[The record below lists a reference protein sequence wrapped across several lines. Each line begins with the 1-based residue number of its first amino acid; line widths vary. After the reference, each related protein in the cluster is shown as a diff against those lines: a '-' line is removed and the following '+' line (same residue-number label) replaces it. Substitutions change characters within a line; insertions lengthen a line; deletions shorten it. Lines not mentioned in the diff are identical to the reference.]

1 MAAPDPPSPLAQAEL
16 SAATRAYKAY
26 QRLLADPD
34 TLDWAVISLY
44 YSAMHLVRA
53 HARQLFSTDRTVR
66 IPHTHEDGKSHVMLK
81 VDPNLFTPYK
91 RLLDGSM
98 SCRYSRHLP
107 DAAEVERYH
116 DECYVPVRDALAAL
130 GIK

>member
-1 MAAPDPPSPLAQAEL
+1 MAAPAPLAHLAQAEL
-16 SAATRAYKAY
+16 SAATRAYNAY

-53 HARQLFSTDRTVR
+53 HAQQILSTNRTVR

-81 VDPNLFTPYK
+81 VDPKLFTPYK
-91 RLLDGSM
+91 RLLDGSV
-98 SCRYSRHLP
+98 SCRYSRYLP
-107 DAAEVERYH
+107 DSAEVERYH
-116 DECYVPVRDALAAL
+116 DDCYVPVKDALAAL
-130 GIK
+130 GVK